1 MVLSIVI
8 LCIVFFSLGGYF
20 IYKIKQTN
28 KHIDKI
34 YKDLK
39 TQIQTNDKN
48 LYLKLNEESNI
59 NKRIIFDELVKLENN
74 MKDNVHQEHQ
84 KLLKG
89 ELKNLRNNMDNDIK
103 NIVESVQKLK
113 IY

>member
-28 KHIDKI
+28 KRIDKI
-34 YKDLK
+34 YKNLK
-39 TQIQTNDKN
+39 TQIDENFQ
-48 LYLKLNEESNI
+48 LKLNHI
-59 NKRIIFDELVKLENN
+59 NKEANANKKIIFDELVKLENN
-74 MKDNVHQEHQ
+74 MMDNIHQEHQ
-84 KLLKG
+84 KLLKK
-89 ELKNLRNNMDNDIK
+89 ELKVLREDMDNDIK
-103 NIVESVQKLK
+103 KIVESVQNIK